1 MDRTRNPGAGA
12 ESPSGTLK
20 KGESQYTCAMNSAAR
35 HPPRSF
41 ARDFGVAALLVVP
54 LAAGATAGWLLLAN
68 DVSRRPAR
76 PVLAALDM
84 AAVPAPSPQVH
95 QAPQASAL
103 PVGQPVVPFF
113 GIRPPSATPA
123 IAPPATVAEPPAR
136 VAAPPQ
142 TIARASDAGWE
153 SRAVRPPV
161 VRAGAW
167 VAIVIDDL
175 GLDRARA
182 ARAASLPGPLTLSFM
197 SYAGDVGEQASV
209 ARQAGHEIMLH
220 MPMEPEGREDPGPG
234 ALFVRLPD
242 ADIRTRVAASLDRL
256 PMAVGLNN
264 HMGSRFTRDARAMRP
279 VLDEIAARGLLF
291 VDSRTSGASIA
302 GDLAAQMGIASAG
315 RDVFL
320 DNEQDAHYV
329 RRQLAELERT
339 ASRRGNAIAIGHPHE
354 ATLEAL
360 AAWIPT
366 MNSRGLQLVPVSAI
380 VRHQRRDPLPQ
391 PGIAQA
397 RPLDVPVASSR
408 MVPVQMSVPVATRP
422 SSDPAPSFT
431 GELPWKRYPIE

>member
-1 MDRTRNPGAGA
+1 M
-12 ESPSGTLK
+12 SSV
-20 KGESQYTCAMNSAAR
+20 AR
-35 HPPRSF
+35 KPPRSF
-41 ARDFGVAALLVVP
+41 VRDFGVAALLVVP
-54 LAAGATAGWLLLAN
+54 IAAVAIAGWLFVTS
-68 DVSRRPAR
+68 DVTPGPVR
-76 PVLAALDM
+76 PV
-84 AAVPAPSPQVH
+84 AAVLEFEGAATPLAQG
-95 QAPQASAL
+95 QQASPL
-103 PVGQPVVPFF
+103 PVGNPVVPYF
-113 GIRPPSATPA
+113 GIRSPSAATPGA
-123 IAPPATVAEPPAR
+123 
-136 VAAPPQ
+136 VAAMADEAPVQASVPPR
-142 TIARASDAGWE
+142 AAMRASDAGWE
-153 SRAVRPPV
+153 ARALRPPV

-175 GLDRARA
+175 GLDRART
-182 ARAASLPGPLTLSFM
+182 ARTASLPGPLTLSFM
-197 SYAGDVGEQASV
+197 SYAGDVGEQAGA
-209 ARQAGHEIMLH
+209 ARHGGHEIMLH

-242 ADIRTRVAASLDRL
+242 ADIRARVAASLDRL

-279 VLDEIAARGLLF
+279 VLEEIAARGLLF
-291 VDSRTSGASIA
+291 VDSRTSGTSIA
-302 GDLAAQMGIASAG
+302 ADLAAQMGIASAG

-339 ASRRGNAIAIGHPHE
+339 ANRRGNAIAIGHPHE

-380 VRHQRRDPLPQ
+380 IRHQRRDPTSQ
-391 PGIAQA
+391 PVIAMG
-397 RPLDVPVASSR
+397 RPLDVPVPSSR
-408 MVPVQMSVPVATRP
+408 MIPVQMSVPAATRP

-431 GELPWKRYPIE
+431 GEPPWKRFPIE

>member
-1 MDRTRNPGAGA
+1 
-12 ESPSGTLK
+12 
-20 KGESQYTCAMNSAAR
+20 MNSVAR
-35 HPPRSF
+35 KPIRSF
-41 ARDFGVAALLVVP
+41 ARDFGVAALVVVP
-54 LAAGATAGWLLLAN
+54 VAAAAAAGWFYVAGDAPRGP
-68 DVSRRPAR
+68 VR
-76 PVLAALDM
+76 PVAALDFE
-84 AAVPAPSPQVH
+84 AAPPPPRQVPQVAALPAGEPVVPYFGIRQPSGAAVAKLDEPPVPAP
-95 QAPQASAL
+95 
-103 PVGQPVVPFF
+103 
-113 GIRPPSATPA
+113 
-123 IAPPATVAEPPAR
+123 APPR
-136 VAAPPQ
+136 AAV
-142 TIARASDAGWE
+142 RASDAGWE
-153 SRAVRPPV
+153 ARALRPPV

-175 GLDRARA
+175 GLDRIRTART
-182 ARAASLPGPLTLSFM
+182 ASLPGPLTLSFM
-197 SYAGDVGEQASV
+197 SYAGDVGEQAAA

-242 ADIRTRVAASLDRL
+242 ADIRARVAASLDRL

-291 VDSRTSGASIA
+291 VDSRTSGTSVAA
-302 GDLAAQMGIASAG
+302 DLAAQMGIASAG

-320 DNEQDAHYV
+320 DNEQDALYV

-339 ASRRGNAIAIGHPHE
+339 ANRRGNAIAIGHPHE

-380 VRHQRRDPLPQ
+380 VRHQRRDPTAQ
-391 PGIAQA
+391 PAIAMG
-397 RPLDVPVASSR
+397 RPLDVPVPSSR
-408 MVPVQMSVPVATRP
+408 MIPVQMSVPVAARP

-431 GELPWKRYPIE
+431 GEPPWKRFPIE